1 MAKKKVKKLVKKAAV
16 SPRTRAQLKRAKAI
30 DEAMRL
36 VYDSLQ
42 SHLPFTHATP
52 DSLMPGETAE
62 FHKKCVKEYS
72 RVLDL
77 LSKLY

>member
-1 MAKKKVKKLVKKAAV
+1 MAKKQVKKLVKKSVV
-16 SPRTRAQLKRAKAI
+16 SPRTRKQLIRAKAI

-42 SHLPFTHATP
+42 SHLPFTHVGA
-52 DSLMPGETAE
+52 DALMPGETTE
-62 FHKKCVKEYS
+62 FHKNCVKEYS
-72 RVLDL
+72 RVLEL

>member
-1 MAKKKVKKLVKKAAV
+1 MAKKKVKKASV
-16 SPRTRAQLKRAKAI
+16 SPRARAKLIRAKVI
-30 DEAMRL
+30 DEAIRL

-42 SHLPFTHATP
+42 SHLPYTHVGP
-52 DSLMPGETAE
+52 DSLMPGETTE

-72 RVLDL
+72 RVLEL

>member
-1 MAKKKVKKLVKKAAV
+1 MAKKKKTLAKKPGV
-16 SPRTRAQLKRAKAI
+16 SPRTRSMLNRAKLI

-42 SHLPFTHATP
+42 SHLPYTHVGPHA
-52 DSLMPGETAE
+52 LQPGETTQ
-62 FHKKCVKEYS
+62 FHKNCVKEYS
-72 RVLDL
+72 RVLEL

>member
-1 MAKKKVKKLVKKAAV
+1 MANKKKKSASKKAAI
-16 SPRTRAQLKRAKAI
+16 SPRTRTRLLRARYI

-42 SHLPFTHATP
+42 SHLPFTHVGS
-52 DSLMPGETAE
+52 DSLIPGETVE